1 MSGRASVIDLSMGV
15 LDNRLSFQY
24 FPDFTFIYWLAC
36 VVEFKFVP
44 TSSHAE
50 NLEAVNLR
58 DKPRRGHN
66 CIIEVLKEQGLSQK
80 VLDLLTLRKT

>member
-1 MSGRASVIDLSMGV
+1 MSGRASMIDLSMGV
-15 LDNRLSFQY
+15 LNNRLSFQY

-50 NLEAVNLR
+50 NLESVNLR

-66 CIIEVLKEQGLSQK
+66 CVIEVLQEQGL
-80 VLDLLTLRKT
+80 RKKCLICLP